1 MKKEM
6 LFLFG
11 LIFGISGMFGQGLN
25 EDFSGGSLPSGW
37 QLITESPGALNADNP
52 WTFSGGKAVNDLAA
66 VVGCEDEAWLI
77 SPAFEAGPGNAYIT
91 FDNDVDG
98 GLLTLLTS
106 GDIEVKI
113 TTGSATNTAGYSN
126 LVDTGFV
133 NLLLGILGGP
143 GGAIETRV
151 NIPEEY
157 WCQEVHIAFYHR
169 LNGTLLGSHN
179 WEIDNVVTGAESRTL
194 SVLPTYSDSDLAKN
208 ISLDFLAA
216 TDITLTDT
224 LFTYNLDVAD
234 GAAIDNDGYPIY
246 VYGDLTIA
254 GSLANELDIE
264 MKGCDNQTVTY
275 TGNVNSLVVDNE
287 GGVTIDPGSVMN
299 VRGELKVLQDTLF
312 TNGNLKLIS
321 DSNGTGYI
329 AELANGAYI
338 SGDVEMQRYI
348 PEGATDWRFL
358 GTPIKNQTLESLND
372 DFITSGYP
380 GSTAPWFTFTSV
392 QYYDESVGGD
402 FYNGFVDPTDSSDI
416 IAPMQGV
423 WVYCGDTITGT
434 DPFNIDY
441 VGEVN
446 QGDLDTT
453 LSYTNSATPAYD
465 GLHLLANPYPA
476 PIAWEALFDSSSN
489 VENSYWIYD
498 PQSGNIDTY
507 NGLTELST
515 IKTDGKI
522 QSGQGFYVQSKTG
535 GGTMSFRESQKVT
548 SAVPVFLTGE
558 KKYFKLKLAR
568 ENAQYFDATIVN
580 FHPLSTKLFDL
591 YDNVKL
597 INTHPQ
603 AANIYLF
610 HEQSNY
616 AIYST
621 PTFDIGDTLRVIM
634 NSKVTESYLLS
645 ISEWFNMEKDR
656 HYVLENTE
664 TGEKWELNRDFEL
677 SMDFVANEIVDK
689 YIIVVESLADISME
703 EATCPEEPAFLNVKG
718 PGVGPWSVVV
728 ETLNGDLLFRNEEV
742 SNQISI
748 PILDAENVV
757 LNIDYQYFETQIEQ
771 YQLDFPEEFNI
782 TSQVV
787 GEKCSGD
794 NNAYVKLGDISGGTQ
809 PYNIL
814 WSNGQSSEQIS
825 NLSPGQYNLQLTDA
839 LGCIYEEEFNIVEGE
854 LFEAEL
860 ISPDS
865 VDIGE
870 PFNLKVQSDKT
881 IEIAYWDIDGDEF
894 AGHVVKYTPE
904 KSGWLNVSSLVIGE
918 NCNTTKEKQVWVN
931 GANSVTDLED
941 IQVNWRINGD
951 LLIVDISEYKSV
963 DALFL
968 TDISGRQIVSK
979 ENLTTVVKIPMSEY
993 NISTGIYVLS
1003 IMVGE
1008 KAYKTKVF
1016 LPR

>member
-1 MKKEM
+1 MKKGM
-6 LFLFG
+6 LFLFVLVYG
-11 LIFGISGMFGQGLN
+11 VYELVGQGLN
-25 EDFSGGSLPSGW
+25 EDFNTIPTGW
-37 QLITESPGALNADNP
+37 QTLTYYSGINSANP
-52 WTFSGGKAVNDLAA
+52 WIVNEVSGKAESYVN
-66 VVGCEDEAWLI
+66 VGIAGNDQAYLI
-77 SPAFEAGPGNAYIT
+77 SPSFEAGPGNAYLT
-91 FDNDVDG
+91 FDNNVSA
-98 GLLTLLTS
+98 GLLSLLS
-106 GDIEVKI
+106 GGEIELYI
-113 TTGSATNTAGYSN
+113 TTGDETDTSTYEVLIENGFLDV
-126 LVDTGFV
+126 LVV
-133 NLLLGILGGP
+133 NLGGAGGTLQTRVSIPEKYWCKEVHVVFYHALLGLIGDH
-143 GGAIETRV
+143 TWTV
-151 NIPEEY
+151 
-157 WCQEVHIAFYHR
+157 
-169 LNGTLLGSHN
+169 
-179 WEIDNVVTGAESRTL
+179 DNVITSAGQQTL
-194 SVLPTYSDSDLAKN
+194 SALPNYGLSDIKQN
-208 ISLDFLAA
+208 ISLDFLSNAVVSMSDTMYA
-216 TDITLTDT
+216 YDLTI
-224 LFTYNLDVAD
+224 AD
-234 GAAIDNDGYPIY
+234 GADFNNNGYPIY

-254 GSLANELDIE
+254 GSLANNLDIE
-264 MKGCDNQTVTY
+264 MKGCKQQVVNYNGTVK
-275 TGNVNSLVVDNE
+275 NLILDNE
-287 GGVTIDPGSVMN
+287 GGVLIHPSSLLNITGALSVL
-299 VRGELKVLQDTLF
+299 RDTLF
-312 TNGNLKLIS
+312 TSNKLKLLS
-321 DSNGTGYI
+321 DSTGTGYI
-329 AELANGAYI
+329 SELANGAFI
-338 SGDVEMQRYI
+338 SGNVEMQRYI

-402 FYNGFVDPTDSSDI
+402 FYNGFIDPTDSSDI

-434 DPFNIDY
+434 DPFNVDY
-441 VGEVN
+441 VGEIN
-446 QGDLDTT
+446 QGSLDTS
-453 LSYTNSATPAYD
+453 LSYTNSGTPAYD

-515 IKTDGKI
+515 IKTDGNI
-522 QSGQGFYVQSKTG
+522 QSGQGFYVQSKSG

-621 PTFDIGDTLRVIM
+621 PSFDIGDTLRVIM
-634 NSKVTESYLLS
+634 NSKVSESYLLS

-664 TGEKWELNRDFEL
+664 TGEKWELDRDFEM
-677 SMDFVANEIVDK
+677 SMPFIANEIVDQ
-689 YIIVVESLADISME
+689 YIIVVESLAEVSME
-703 EATCPEEPAFLNVKG
+703 ESTCPEEPAFLNVKG
-718 PGVGPWSVVV
+718 PGVGPWSISV
-728 ETLNGDLLFRNEEV
+728 ENLAGDLIFRNEEV
-742 SNQISI
+742 LTQISI
-748 PILDAENVV
+748 PVMEFENVV
-757 LNIDYQYFETQIEQ
+757 LNIDYQNFETQIEQ
-771 YQLDFPEEFNI
+771 YQLDFPEEFVI
-782 TSQVV
+782 TSKQVD
-787 GEKCSGD
+787 EKCSGD
-794 NNAYVKLGDISGGTQ
+794 KNSYVKLEEVVGGTA
-809 PYNIL
+809 PYSYE
-814 WSNGQSSEQIS
+814 WSNGQNTDQIS
-825 NLSPGQYNLQLTDA
+825 NLSPGVYTLQLTDA
-839 LGCIYEEEFNIVEGE
+839 LGCIYEEEFTVEEGE
-854 LFEAEL
+854 VFEAEL
-860 ISPDS
+860 ISSDS
-865 VDIGE
+865 VDVGE
-870 PFNLKVQSDKT
+870 PFNLKVQSDKI
-881 IEIAYWDIDGDEF
+881 IEIAYWDIDGNEF

-931 GANSVTDLED
+931 GANNIVDLEKN
-941 IQVNWRINGD
+941 QMEWRLNSD
-951 LLIVDISEYKSV
+951 LLIVDISEFQSV
-963 DALFL
+963 DGLFL